1 MTTAPATVS
10 LRTAWMALGGVGMLG
25 LAGIVAAL
33 AVPVGPPSVAVAP
46 VTTAPTPMPVS
57 KVSPTPP
64 VVAAAPATPAAPAT
78 YAIGSFIPR
87 PTKFSH
93 GDWIWSDDD
102 VAPGPV
108 LVIVDVK
115 TQLIHVF
122 RSGREIGVAVAL
134 YGADDSP
141 TPLGVHTI
149 RWMRAKHR
157 SSIFGSS
164 MPYTL
169 NLTGDGIAVHG
180 SNVRWGWGTNGCV
193 GVPIAFA
200 KLLFGQVKTGDRVVI
215 VKGATPQPGHSLP
228 LA

>member
-1 MTTAPATVS
+1 MTTSPATVS
-10 LRTAWMALGGVGMLG
+10 LRTAWLALGGVGVLG

-33 AVPVGPPSVAVAP
+33 AVPVGGAPVVDAPMVVAPAPLPVAKVAP
-46 VTTAPTPMPVS
+46 VS
-57 KVSPTPP
+57 KPI
-64 VVAAAPATPAAPAT
+64 VAAPPAASTA
-78 YAIGSFIPR
+78 YAIASFIPR
-87 PTKFSH
+87 PEKFSH
-93 GDWIWSDDD
+93 GDWIWNDDG
-102 VAPGPV
+102 VPAGPM
-108 LVIVDVK
+108 LVVVDIK

-141 TPLGVHTI
+141 TPLGTFAI

-193 GVPIAFA
+193 GIPIAFA
-200 KLLFGQVKTGDRVVI
+200 EKLFGQVKTGDRVVI
-215 VKGATPQPGHSLP
+215 VKGGTPQPGQNLP
-228 LA
+228 LT

>member
-1 MTTAPATVS
+1 MTTSPATVS
-10 LRTAWMALGGVGMLG
+10 LRTAWIALGGVGVLG
-25 LAGIVAAL
+25 LAGIVTAL
-33 AVPVGPPSVAVAP
+33 SVPVGGSPVVEAPAVAGPVRQPVAKVAP
-46 VTTAPTPMPVS
+46 VPKAV
-57 KVSPTPP
+57 
-64 VVAAAPATPAAPAT
+64 VVAAPVAPAP
-78 YAIGSFIPR
+78 YAIASFIPR
-87 PTKFSH
+87 PEKFSH
-93 GDWIWSDDD
+93 GNWIWNDDG
-102 VAPGPV
+102 VPAGPM
-108 LVIVDVK
+108 LVVVDVK

-141 TPLGVHTI
+141 TPLGTFPI

-200 KLLFGQVKTGDRVVI
+200 EKLFGQVKTGDRVVI
-215 VKGATPQPGHSLP
+215 VKGTTPQPGQSLP

>member
-1 MTTAPATVS
+1 MTTAPATVT
-10 LRTAWMALGGVGMLG
+10 LRTAWLTLGGVGLLG

-33 AVPVGPPSVAVAP
+33 AVPTGGAP
-46 VTTAPTPMPVS
+46 VVEAPKVTAPAPLPVA
-57 KVSPTPP
+57 KLAAAPKP
-64 VVAAAPATPAAPAT
+64 VVATAPAAPT
-78 YAIGSFIPR
+78 SYAIGSFIPR

-93 GDWIWSDDD
+93 GDWIWSADD
-102 VAPGPV
+102 VSPGPV
-108 LVIVDVK
+108 VVIVDVK

-157 SSIFGSS
+157 SSIFGSP

-200 KLLFGQVKTGDRVVI
+200 KLLFEQVKTGDRVVI
-215 VKGATPQPGHSLP
+215 VKGGTPQPGQSLP
-228 LA
+228 LT

>member
-33 AVPVGPPSVAVAP
+33 AVPMGGAPMVEAPKVAAPAPLPVA
-46 VTTAPTPMPVS
+46 
-57 KVSPTPP
+57 KL
-64 VVAAAPATPAAPAT
+64 AAAPKPAVATASAAPT
-78 YAIGSFIPR
+78 SYAIGSFIPR

-93 GDWIWSDDD
+93 GDWIWSADD

-108 LVIVDVK
+108 VVIVDVK

-141 TPLGVHTI
+141 TPLGVHSI

-200 KLLFGQVKTGDRVVI
+200 KLLFEQVKTGDRVVI
-215 VKGATPQPGHSLP
+215 VKGGTPQPGQNLP

>member
-1 MTTAPATVS
+1 MTTSPATVS
-10 LRTAWMALGGVGMLG
+10 LRTAWLALGGVGVLG

-33 AVPVGPPSVAVAP
+33 AVPVGGAPVVDAPMVVAP
-46 VTTAPTPMPVS
+46 AQQSGAKVASVS
-57 KVSPTPP
+57 KPI
-64 VVAAAPATPAAPAT
+64 VAAPPAPPTA
-78 YAIGSFIPR
+78 YAIASFIPR
-87 PTKFSH
+87 PEKFSH
-93 GDWIWSDDD
+93 GDWIWNDDG
-102 VAPGPV
+102 VPAGPM
-108 LVIVDVK
+108 LVVVDIK

-141 TPLGVHTI
+141 TPLGTFPI

-200 KLLFGQVKTGDRVVI
+200 EKLFGQVKTGDRVVI
-215 VKGATPQPGHSLP
+215 VKGTTPQPGQSLP
-228 LA
+228 LT